1 MAHEILVPRPGIEPM
16 SPALQGGF
24 LTTGPPR
31 KSHPWKSWP
40 IVDKCTKRIRW
51 GLQETVFLSFWR
63 VPGTLAMAL
72 LSLLLSFPFCCKS
85 DLLDKAVR
93 MSLPYCLWNRN
104 VGSTDFSSLEDRGKA
119 QRDSPQTFLRK
130 HWILVKALRAPG
142 SVLSSGVTLGKIL
155 NLSAPVD
162 KAELSIDAVIKCCI
176 RSLLISRS
184 TVLYLIWLFL
194 PAFWRTDGRTKDWQK
209 QRGLEALE

>member
-1 MAHEILVPRPGIEPM
+1 M
-16 SPALQGGF
+16 
-24 LTTGPPR
+24 
-31 KSHPWKSWP
+31 
-40 IVDKCTKRIRW
+40 
-51 GLQETVFLSFWR
+51 
-63 VPGTLAMAL
+63 
-72 LSLLLSFPFCCKS
+72 
-85 DLLDKAVR
+85 
-93 MSLPYCLWNRN
+93 
-104 VGSTDFSSLEDRGKA
+104 
-119 QRDSPQTFLRK
+119 
-130 HWILVKALRAPG
+130 
-142 SVLSSGVTLGKIL
+142 LSSGVTLGKIL